1 MSTPTVPTPTSYPVL
16 PPLPG
21 AGSLSWT
28 GTLAQASREGLR
40 SIAAFKLRSALTILG
55 LVVAIGG
62 VMVIDSFG
70 KVLTLEMG
78 GIFAAAGANLVS
90 IQSVAPNVNGVQVGA
105 DSTLTEQDAQTV
117 SKLPHVRAISVSLSP
132 HMNAKSQVVA
142 GNQNW
147 STPVLGV
154 FPDIRTVQGATMAQ
168 GSFFTAQDE
177 ISGATVA
184 VLGATVARNLFPNG
198 GAVGQQVRI
207 TAPPPVPMQ
216 HADNPN
222 APTATSAAVLFTVAG
237 VMQPQG
243 AGLLGNDPDDV
254 IYIPFSTA
262 QQRLLGRGTG
272 TFGNMFV
279 QVDQQQNV
287 AGVMTAATRALE
299 QNHRR
304 AAGQPDD
311 FQVSNFAAA
320 ANRGAAQMNSIRLV
334 LAGITALALIIGG
347 FGVANVMFASVARRR
362 REIGVRM
369 AVGAERRHVLAQ
381 FVLEACVLSLLG
393 GLIGIVLGYGLVFV
407 LLHTIPIFRS
417 VGPLTPLLPGMAS
430 VVIAVGLAIGS
441 GLIFGYLPARRAS
454 RLDPVQALRQG

>member
-1 MSTPTVPTPTSYPVL
+1 MSTPAIPTTTGYPVL

-28 GTLAQASREGLR
+28 GTLAQAIREGLR

-55 LVVAIGG
+55 LVVAICG

-70 KVLTLEMG
+70 KVITTEMG

-105 DSTLTEQDAQTV
+105 DTTLTEQDAQTV
-117 SKLPHVRAISVSLSP
+117 SKLPHVSAISVSLSL

-154 FPDIRTVQGATMAQ
+154 FPDIGTVQGAAMAQ
-168 GSFFTAQDE
+168 GSFFTSQDE
-177 ISGATVA
+177 SSGATTA
-184 VLGATVARNLFPNG
+184 VLGATVAKNLFPNG

-207 TAPPPVPMQ
+207 TAPPPVPT
-216 HADNPN
+216 HGGGN
-222 APTATSAAVLFTVAG
+222 APTPTSAAVLFTVAG

-262 QQRLLGRGTG
+262 QQRLLGKGTG

-287 AGVMTAATRALE
+287 AGVATAVTKALE
-299 QNHRR
+299 QNHRI
-304 AAGQPDD
+304 AAGKQDD
-311 FQVSNFAAA
+311 FQVTNFAAA
-320 ANRGAAQMNSIRLV
+320 ANRAGAQMNSIRLV

-347 FGVANVMFASVARRR
+347 FSVANVMFASVARRT

-369 AVGAERRHVLAQ
+369 AVGAERRHVLSQ

-393 GLIGIVLGYGLVFV
+393 GLIGIVLGYVLVLV
-407 LLHTIPIFRS
+407 LLNTIPIFRS

-430 VVIAVGLAIGS
+430 VVIAVVLAVAS
-441 GLIFGYLPARRAS
+441 GIIFGYLPARRAS
-454 RLDPVQALRQG
+454 RLDPVQALRQV